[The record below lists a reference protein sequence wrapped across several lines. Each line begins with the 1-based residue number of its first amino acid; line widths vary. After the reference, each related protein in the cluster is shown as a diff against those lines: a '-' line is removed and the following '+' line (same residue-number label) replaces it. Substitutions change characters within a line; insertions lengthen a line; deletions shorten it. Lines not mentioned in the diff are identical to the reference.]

1 MAPTDMRLPAGSMIC
16 LLALVLASGA
26 CGAQV
31 LTVADTAS
39 ARRDALQA
47 VRKAQPESRVP
58 LTDTELAIAPRVQV
72 GRLPCELGQVVE
84 LLADPQANG
93 YFRLVI
99 GKSSYRVAPQETT
112 TGAIRLEDKAA
123 GIVWLQ
129 LANKSMLMDQKQGRR
144 LADECKSPE
153 QVQIALQML
162 ANPPPS
168 VLDAPAPVAV
178 PMPVVD

>member
-1 MAPTDMRLPAGSMIC
+1 MRLPTGSMIC
-16 LLALVLASGA
+16 LLALALASGA

-31 LTVADTAS
+31 LTAADAAS
-39 ARRDALQA
+39 VRRDTLQA
-47 VRKAQPESRVP
+47 ARKAQPESRVA
-58 LTDTELAIAPRVQV
+58 LTDTELAIALRVQV

-84 LLADPQANG
+84 LLADSQANG

-112 TGAIRLEDKAA
+112 TGAIRLEDKSA

-144 LADECKSPE
+144 LADDCKSPDQARFSQE
-153 QVQIALQML
+153 ML

-168 VLDAPAPVAV
+168 VLDAPAPVDL
-178 PMPVVD
+178 PKPVVD

>member
-1 MAPTDMRLPAGSMIC
+1 MQLPSGLMAC
-16 LLALVLASGA
+16 LLVLSVLHGV

-31 LTVADTAS
+31 GIIADPAS
-39 ARRDALQA
+39 VRRDALQPA
-47 VRKAQPESRVP
+47 RKAPAESRVA
-58 LTDTELAIAPRVQV
+58 LTDAELAIAPRVQT

-93 YFRLVI
+93 HFRLVI
-99 GKSSYRVAPQETT
+99 GKLNYRVSPQETT
-112 TGAIRLEDKAA
+112 TGAIRLEDKSA

-144 LADECKSPE
+144 LADECKSTE
-153 QVQIALQML
+153 QVRIAQEML

-168 VLDAPAPVAV
+168 VLDEPAPVA
-178 PMPVVD
+178 PPSSVVD

>member
-1 MAPTDMRLPAGSMIC
+1 MQLPARAMNC
-16 LLALVLASGA
+16 LLALSLLCGA
-26 CGAQV
+26 CSAQSV
-31 LTVADTAS
+31 IAADAAS

-47 VRKAQPESRVP
+47 ARKAPIESRVP
-58 LTDTELAIAPRVQV
+58 LTDTELAIAQRVQV
-72 GRLPCELGQVVE
+72 GRLPCELGQLVE

-99 GKSSYRVAPQETT
+99 GKLSYRVSPQETT
-112 TGAIRLEDKAA
+112 TGAIRLEDKIA

-153 QVQIALQML
+153 QVRIAQEML
-162 ANPPPS
+162 VNPPPS
-168 VLDAPAPVAV
+168 VLDEPAPVT
-178 PMPVVD
+178 PPPPVAE

>member
-1 MAPTDMRLPAGSMIC
+1 MIC

-31 LTVADTAS
+31 QTNAAS
-39 ARRDALQA
+39 VRRDALQA
-47 VRKAQPESRVP
+47 ARKAQPESRVP

-84 LLADPQANG
+84 LLADSLANG

-112 TGAIRLEDKAA
+112 TGAIRLEDKVA

-144 LADECKSPE
+144 LADECKSLDQARFAQE
-153 QVQIALQML
+153 ML

-168 VLDAPAPVAV
+168 VLDAPAPVEL
-178 PMPVVD
+178 PKPVID

>member
-1 MAPTDMRLPAGSMIC
+1 MIC

-26 CGAQV
+26 CGAQA
-31 LTVADTAS
+31 LTGSNTVS

-47 VRKAQPESRVP
+47 ARKVEAESRVP
-58 LTDTELAIAPRVQV
+58 LTDAELAIAPRVQV

-144 LADECKSPE
+144 LADDCKSPGQE
-153 QVQIALQML
+153 RFSEAML

-168 VLDAPAPVAV
+168 VLDEPAPVEL
-178 PMPVVD
+178 PKPVID

>member
-1 MAPTDMRLPAGSMIC
+1 MRLPVGSTIC
-16 LLALVLASGA
+16 LLALSLVSGA

-31 LTVADTAS
+31 VTVADAAS
-39 ARRDALQA
+39 SRRDALQA
-47 VRKAQPESRVP
+47 ARKAQSETRVA
-58 LTDTELAIAPRVQV
+58 LTDAELAIALRVQV
-72 GRLPCELGQVVE
+72 GRLPCELGQMVE
-84 LLADPQANG
+84 LLADPQAIG
-93 YFRLVI
+93 YFRLMI

-144 LADECKSPE
+144 LADNCKSPGQE
-153 QVQIALQML
+153 RFSQAML

-168 VLDAPAPVAV
+168 VLDEPAPVTPPKPAV
-178 PMPVVD
+178 D